1 MEIRVKRSSV
11 DSAIIH
17 REQQESVAKWLRSI
31 ARTRSDSG
39 RLIFELPTGYRC
51 GTPRREQRAIGDAP
65 MTVSIGPSGG
75 YLVAEQFSSVFEA
88 AEQAFAPV
96 MQVAD
101 VITTEKGGPLKIGLA
116 DDRANI
122 GEVVA
127 PNQVRDEAPFV
138 CGQLVLQSFGI
149 SSKDI
154 AIPMEL
160 ALDAN
165 PGFLPFVYEILATRI
180 YRTLGRL
187 FTIGS
192 GSGEPRGIATDTPVG
207 VTAASAVAITDNE
220 LRALVVSVDAAYRT
234 EFYNCGWMMN
244 DTTRATLAG
253 LKDGQG
259 RVLFPELDGY
269 WPRLLGYPVWINPSM
284 ADIAAGE
291 RPVIFGAMRRFK
303 IRLVGEIV
311 LRANTEMRA
320 EYDQIV
326 VDAFVRA
333 DSGIAAAS
341 ATDQP
346 IKCIQMAA
354 ARAGGTE
361 GRNSYGSTDQ
371 QH

>member
-101 VITTEKGGPLKIGLA
+101 VITTEKGGNLRIGLA

-207 VTAASAVAITDNE
+207 VTAASQTGITQDE
-220 LRALVVSVDAAYRT
+220 LLDLMHSVDPFYRRPIHNPG
-234 EFYNCGWMMN
+234 FMGN
-244 DTTRATLAG
+244 DNTRLKLSQ

-259 RVLFPELDGY
+259 RYLFPELNG
-269 WPRLLGYPVWINPSM
+269 PMPMLLGFPFHVAPDM
-284 ADIAAGE
+284 PDIAAGE

-303 IRLVGEIV
+303 IRLVGEIT

-354 ARAGGTE
+354 A
-361 GRNSYGSTDQ
+361 
-371 QH
+371 